1 MMGLFQGDSHGN
13 GEWAA
18 PLSANVV
25 GVASVT
31 RPLTGGCGGLY
42 RDLFCTSRVSGWGS
56 QAPRSPLRLSV
67 SPSGAAHPGPQD
79 SFICDP
85 GWLPGTSGPTLAYS
99 SLFSSRS

>member
-25 GVASVT
+25 GVASVAC
-31 RPLTGGCGGLY
+31 PLTGGCGGLY

-56 QAPRSPLRLSV
+56 PAPCSPLPLSV
-67 SPSGAAHPGPQD
+67 SPSGAARPGPQD
-79 SFICDP
+79 SFI
-85 GWLPGTSGPTLAYS
+85 
-99 SLFSSRS
+99 